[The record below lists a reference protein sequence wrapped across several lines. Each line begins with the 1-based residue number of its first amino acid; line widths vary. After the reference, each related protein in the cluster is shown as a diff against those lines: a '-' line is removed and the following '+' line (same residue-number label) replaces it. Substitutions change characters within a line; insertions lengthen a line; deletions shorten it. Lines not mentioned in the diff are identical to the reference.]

1 MAEPSTIARPYA
13 EAAFAVASEAGT
25 LDRWAA
31 LLADMARLSADGQ
44 MKALVSDPNVP
55 DQSIVS
61 LFCSLLPETDEAA
74 RNFLGALASNG
85 RLGVLAEIEAQFR
98 ALKGAHEGSAEAE
111 ITSAFQMDPQSLA
124 GLVASLE
131 KRFGRTIKPQ
141 LRVDSALI
149 GGVTV
154 RVGDEVIDASVRGK
168 LSAMQSALRN

>member
-13 EAAFAVASEAGT
+13 EAAFAAASEART
-25 LDRWAA
+25 LDRWAS

-44 MKALVSDPNVP
+44 MKALVSDPNVA
-55 DQSIVS
+55 DDSVIA
-61 LFCSLLPETDEAA
+61 LFCSLLPEIDEAA
-74 RNFLGALASNG
+74 RNFLGTLARNG

-98 ALKGAHEGSAEAE
+98 ALKGTREGSAEAD
-111 ITSAFQMDPQSLA
+111 ITSAFDMDPQALA
-124 GLVASLE
+124 GLVSSLE
-131 KRFGRTIKPQ
+131 KRFGRIIKPR
-141 LRVDSALI
+141 LHVDPALI